1 MLRLVEKAREIG
13 MGRSLKELAVRFHV
27 VAMGTIQGKEW
38 IRIKMLG
45 EGNPE
50 VRLFCDTETIR
61 QLYQYFH
68 YADRD

>member
-45 EGNPE
+45 EGEPGSKT
-50 VRLFCDTETIR
+50 VL
-61 QLYQYFH
+61 
-68 YADRD
+68 